1 MNILVVD
8 DERPALRAIE
18 RVLDKAAPDAALFS
32 FVEPE
37 RALDCARQQ
46 RVDIAFL
53 DIEMPNIN
61 GLALAKALKDIQ
73 PKLNIIFV
81 TGYPQHAR
89 EAIGLRASG
98 YLLKPITLDAA
109 RMELS
114 NLRHPIDPK
123 STSKLY
129 VQCFGYFEVYVEGR
143 PLHFERSKAKE
154 LFAFLV
160 DRQGASVTTAEI
172 AAVLWEDQTYT
183 RSLRNNITKVVSSML
198 ATFRGADL
206 DCVFVKQWNGLA
218 VDTRMLACDYYE
230 LLKGDAGAFNRYAG
244 EYMSNYS
251 WAEFTAGALTP

>member
-8 DERPALRAIE
+8 DERPALRAME
-18 RVLDKAAPDAALFS
+18 RVLVKAVPDAALYCFTD
-32 FVEPE
+32 PDQ
-37 RALDCARQQ
+37 ALDCARQR

-53 DIEMPNIN
+53 DIEMPKTN
-61 GLALAKALKDIQ
+61 GLALAKALKEIQ

-81 TGYPQHAR
+81 TGYSEHAGQ
-89 EAIGLRASG
+89 AFALRASG
-98 YLLKPITLDAA
+98 YLMKPITLDAA
-109 RMELS
+109 MTELA
-114 NLRHPIDPK
+114 NLRHPVDPK
-123 STSKLY
+123 SESKLY
-129 VQCFGYFEVYVEGR
+129 VQCFGFFEVYVEGK

-172 AAVLWEDQTYT
+172 AAALWEDQTYT
-183 RSLRNNITKVVSSML
+183 RSLRNNITKVISCML
-198 ATFRGADL
+198 ATFRGAGL
-206 DCVFVKQWNGLA
+206 DGVFVKQWNGLA

-251 WAEFTAGALTP
+251 WAEFTAGALSP